1 MPIQDYST
9 DPDLNVQIS
18 GINIAEG
25 CPPSGINN
33 AIRQLMADVKVESEA
48 KAEAITAVGE
58 ALDEAIST
66 KVSSVNG
73 LAPDADGNVD
83 VGGMP
88 LGTLLPYT
96 GKDVPAGTLRADGST
111 YTNMRNSF
119 PEFYNWVVQ
128 SGLTKPLTE
137 YTLVEGSCGF
147 YGLDEATGTVR
158 MPTLAAG
165 IFGTTVAGQ
174 YGMAVEAGLP
184 EIAGAI
190 GNLDV
195 WGFGNVAVRHAV
207 GAFYLSGEQNSLG
220 RSVTIQSQSTS
231 PDHRVAS
238 FNASRFNPI
247 YSKSDTVT
255 PSHVKYPWVIV
266 VYNAAV
272 SASVAQ
278 AQEFIGL
285 LDGKADK
292 AQVTEGLATA
302 VAPGFVMPFAANSTP
317 SGYLLCNGAAV
328 SRTTYAALFSAIGT
342 TYGAG
347 DGSTTFNLPNLT
359 DKFIQGS
366 GTAGTVKAA
375 GLPEI
380 WGQIKA
386 SFLGT
391 STVPQQDGVL
401 SCAYEGSNWLG
412 TKDGFGYVI
421 NDLQFKASLCNPI
434 FNNSNTVQPPAVTMR
449 YYIKY

>member
-1 MPIQDYST
+1 MAIKDYST
-9 DPDLNVQIS
+9 TPDLNVQIS

-33 AIRQLMADVKVESEA
+33 AIRQLMADVKAEKDTRDAEQAA
-48 KAEAITAVGE
+48 KDAAQDAAIG
-58 ALDEAIST
+58 T
-66 KVSSVNG
+66 KISSVNG
-73 LAPDADGNVD
+73 LTPDADGNVD

-88 LGTLLPYT
+88 LGTAFPYT

-111 YTNMRNSF
+111 YTNMRASF
-119 PEFYNWVVQ
+119 PDFYAWVVA
-128 SGLTKPLTE
+128 SGLTVALGS
-137 YTLVEGSCGF
+137 YALVEGSCGF
-147 YGLDEATGTVR
+147 YGLDESTGTVR

-165 IFGTTVAGQ
+165 VFGTTAAGQ

-184 EIAGAI
+184 NITGHLGHLTSHSTNGVSNSATSALYWTTTSNEGAKSI
-190 GNLDV
+190 GSTLGK
-195 WGFGNVAVRHAV
+195 GFDPG
-207 GAFYLSGEQNSLG
+207 
-220 RSVTIQSQSTS
+220 I
-231 PDHRVAS
+231 D
-238 FNASRFNPI
+238 ASRSSAI
-247 YSKSDTVT
+247 YGKSDTVT

-292 AQVTEGLATA
+292 IQLASV

-342 TYGAG
+342 TYGGG
-347 DGSTTFNLPNLT
+347 DGSSTFNLPNLT

-375 GLPEI
+375 GLPNITGAFQGDYNAADTKPEGVFYLMGKDVTGNAGGGI
-380 WGQIKA
+380 DTMIGFNA
-386 SFLGT
+386 SRSSAIYG
-391 STVPQQDGVL
+391 
-401 SCAYEGSNWLG
+401 
-412 TKDGFGYVI
+412 
-421 NDLQFKASLCNPI
+421 AS
-434 FNNSNTVQPPAVTMR
+434 STVQPPALTMR